1 MYGEFDYVEFL
12 MKILLLTAIVT
23 VLQVLLRNYL
33 NKLFHIKKKFFSY
46 DHVNKIHQ
54 KFDWL
59 IRIASVFIIVYF
71 IYQDDLKETIYA
83 ILSLAVIQESVKA
96 FMEWKYIKSRKF
108 HYITLIELGGFILFA
123 ILLLLTNG
131 FGLFNI

>member
-1 MYGEFDYVEFL
+1 MYGEFDYVEF
-12 MKILLLTAIVT
+12 MVKILLLTAFVI

-46 DHVNKIHQ
+46 DHVNKTHQ
-54 KFDWL
+54 KLDWL
-59 IRIASVFIIVYF
+59 IRFASVFIIVYF
-71 IYQDDLKETIYA
+71 IYQGDWKETIYA
-83 ILSLAVIQESVKA
+83 ILGLAVIQESVKA

-108 HYITLIELGGFILFA
+108 HYITLIELGSFIIFA
-123 ILLLLTNG
+123 ILLLVTNG

>member
-1 MYGEFDYVEFL
+1 VYSDFNLGEFIFKVF
-12 MKILLLTAIVT
+12 LLLIIVF
-23 VLQVLLRNYL
+23 VLELLMRKYL
-33 NKLFHIKKKFFSY
+33 NRFFHIKKKFFSY
-46 DHVNKIHQ
+46 NHVNKTHQ
-54 KFDWL
+54 KFDWF

-71 IYQDDLKETIYA
+71 TYQGELKETIYA
-83 ILSLAVIQESVKA
+83 ILGLAVIQESVKA

-108 HYITLIELGGFILFA
+108 HYITLIELGSFILLA